1 MSSNFRQALL
11 NYVLKQSRAGDM
23 NSVINA
29 IDKYGW
35 TQQALMNIGDKKGK
49 ILDDALQSR
58 RPKTVLELGRF
69 SSKYIL
75 TDLYFLLLQ

>member
-11 NYVLKQSRAGDM
+11 NYVLKYSRAGDM

-35 TQQALMNIGDKKGK
+35 TQQALMNIGDTKGK
-49 ILDDALQSR
+49 ILDGALQSR
-58 RPKTVLELGRF
+58 RPKTVLELGKF
-69 SSKYIL
+69 S
-75 TDLYFLLLQ
+75 